1 MSLLNAIQI
10 YLRARPSAGTFAR
23 LLFLCRAR
31 GGGGAGRGERG
42 GSLSSLSMA
51 AAFVPAHGEDII
63 NQISCRCTG
72 LLPTLLVSE
81 LYRISTNLLSVF

>member
-31 GGGGAGRGERG
+31 GGGGGGERG

-51 AAFVPAHGEDII
+51 AAFVPAHGEDVI

-81 LYRISTNLLSVF
+81 LYCISTNLLSVF

>member
-31 GGGGAGRGERG
+31 GGERG

-81 LYRISTNLLSVF
+81 LYCISTNLLSVF